1 MPGEGGRGW
10 HSRVSHLPSGVC
22 TSLQSNEENGE
33 VEAVLPTLLALITE
47 NVSRIKGEKILKRA
61 SWCREKSYTGS

>member
-1 MPGEGGRGW
+1 M
-10 HSRVSHLPSGVC
+10 
-22 TSLQSNEENGE
+22 
-33 VEAVLPTLLALITE
+33 PTLLALITE